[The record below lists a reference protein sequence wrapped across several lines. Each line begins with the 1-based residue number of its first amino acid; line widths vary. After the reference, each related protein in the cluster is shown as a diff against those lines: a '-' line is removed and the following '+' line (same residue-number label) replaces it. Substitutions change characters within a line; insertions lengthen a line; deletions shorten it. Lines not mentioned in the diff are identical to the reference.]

1 MNEKNTAPL
10 TIGKVARLAGVGI
23 ETIRFYEREGLIPN
37 PPRSESGYRHYGED
51 SVARIRF
58 IKKAKQ
64 LGFSLSEIGELL
76 SLRAKP
82 SGTCADVQHKAR
94 EKMAEI
100 DQKVEALQSMRS
112 ALQELVAECSGT
124 GPRSKCP
131 ILNSLDTKETSC
143 P

>member
-1 MNEKNTAPL
+1 MNVKTTTPL
-10 TIGKVARLAGVGI
+10 TIGKVARLAEVGI
-23 ETIRFYEREGLIPN
+23 ETIRFYEREGLIPD

-58 IKKAKQ
+58 IKKAKA
-64 LGFSLSEIGELL
+64 LGFSLAEIGELL

-82 SGTCADVQHKAR
+82 SGSCANVQAKAH
-94 EKMAEI
+94 EKIAEI
-100 DQKVEALQSMRS
+100 DQKIETLQAMRTSLQGLVVECR
-112 ALQELVAECSGT
+112 GT

-131 ILNSLDTKETSC
+131 ILNTLEAKEI